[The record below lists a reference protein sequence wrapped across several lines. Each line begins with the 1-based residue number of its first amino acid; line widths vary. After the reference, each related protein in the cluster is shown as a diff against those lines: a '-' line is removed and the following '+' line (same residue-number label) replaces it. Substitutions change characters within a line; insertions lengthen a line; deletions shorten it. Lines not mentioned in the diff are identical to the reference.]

1 MRLLH
6 DNKPAVVA
14 PVRSGPSPSAV
25 RKVARFGVHVVQM
38 CVAMCVSLALLG
50 LLVAG
55 AAAVVGFS
63 DPRES
68 VPALSALVVTL
79 TLAGA
84 MVAWMRFMA
93 MAWQPTLEMAGSTVL
108 AGVVMITGYAV
119 GLIPASELTSGVC
132 GLACALMIADMLVR
146 FRFYASHTA
155 RHAHPD

>member
-1 MRLLH
+1 MC
-6 DNKPAVVA
+6 AV
-14 PVRSGPSPSAV
+14 
-25 RKVARFGVHVVQM
+25 
-38 CVAMCVSLALLG
+38 MCVSLALLG

-63 DPRES
+63 DPRQS

-108 AGVVMITGYAV
+108 AGVVMITGYAEGIV
-119 GLIPASELTSGVC
+119 PASELMSGVC
-132 GLACALMIADMLVR
+132 GLACVPMIADMLFR
-146 FRFYASHTA
+146 FRVYASHTSH
-155 RHAHPD
+155 HAHAA